1 MQKKGNTNSKTEK
14 YIYTYTQIRTQKI
27 QIHKQRSTDTPRQSQ
42 QGSGQKLLIANV
54 LDGHACVQSEQ
65 SEQYIEHLI
74 NVKQHTTCD
83 MAMTTSEWS

>member
-1 MQKKGNTNSKTEK
+1 MQKRETQIQKQGD
-14 YIYTYTQIRTQKI
+14 TYTNIHKFEHRKI
-27 QIHKQRSTDTPRQSQ
+27 QIHKQRSTNTPRQSQ

-83 MAMTTSEWS
+83 MAMTTSE